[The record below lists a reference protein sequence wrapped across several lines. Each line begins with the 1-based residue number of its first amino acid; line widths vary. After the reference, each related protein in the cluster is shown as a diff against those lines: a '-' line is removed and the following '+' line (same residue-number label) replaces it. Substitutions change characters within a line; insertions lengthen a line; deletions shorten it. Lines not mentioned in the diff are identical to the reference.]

1 MIQKGKISKALF
13 VKKNKLKYSKNH
25 FKNLKKKSCGPLTNT
40 GKIVAVNLARNK
52 YRKTNSNAVVSFCER
67 LNAPHQLQ
75 EWSLRVQRHLV
86 PSACGKPVLELVGYN
101 VQKYAH
107 YCSAVILF
115 FKTQWSHTL

>member
-25 FKNLKKKSCGPLTNT
+25 FKNLKKNSCGPLTNT

-67 LNAPHQLQ
+67 LNAPHRLQ
-75 EWSLRVQRHLV
+75 EGTKAPGPFSLWKTSLGIGGLQR
-86 PSACGKPVLELVGYN
+86 SEVLSLLLCRYFV
-101 VQKYAH
+101 
-107 YCSAVILF
+107 F
-115 FKTQWSHTL
+115 